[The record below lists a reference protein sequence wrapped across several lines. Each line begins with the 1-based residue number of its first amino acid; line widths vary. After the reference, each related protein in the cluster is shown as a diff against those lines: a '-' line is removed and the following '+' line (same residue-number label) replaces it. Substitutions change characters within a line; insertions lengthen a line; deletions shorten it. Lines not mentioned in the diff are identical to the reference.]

1 MIDQL
6 VHPPDRVDRLTA
18 GPRSSRLLPGQLPFE
33 LAPSFD
39 RRALTEL
46 LQLEQLA
53 GLDLPFGLGLTAGL
67 KREPLGPFDGLS
79 IDFTWRI
86 Q

>member
-1 MIDQL
+1 M
-6 VHPPDRVDRLTA
+6 P
-18 GPRSSRLLPGQLPFE
+18 SSWAAPFE

-53 GLDLPFGLGLTAGL
+53 DLDLPFGLGLTAGL
-67 KREPLGPFDGLS
+67 EREPLGPFDSLLHRLHR
-79 IDFTWRI
+79 RI

>member
-1 MIDQL
+1 M
-6 VHPPDRVDRLTA
+6 PSCWA
-18 GPRSSRLLPGQLPFE
+18 APFE

-53 GLDLPFGLGLTAGL
+53 DLDLPFGLGLTTGL
-67 KREPLGPFDGLS
+67 KREPLAQAMASS
-79 IDFTWRI
+79 IDLTWRI
-86 Q
+86 